1 MTNTPAAPT
10 TPTPQ
15 QWRERILEVLHDY
28 ECEEE
33 PRPHAYWEHVFDVE
47 PQHHPNRI
55 DGLVE
60 LVTASQAEARASVP
74 LDVREA
80 LHESL
85 SAMVSVSEAPANEF
99 ARGLKQ
105 ARLEHAISVA
115 RKALGLTTTDEGGR
129 PE

>member
-1 MTNTPAAPT
+1 M
-10 TPTPQ
+10 
-15 QWRERILEVLHDY
+15 L
-28 ECEEE
+28 
-33 PRPHAYWEHVFDVE
+33 DVE
-47 PQHHPNRI
+47 
-55 DGLVE
+55 L
-60 LVTASQAEARASVP
+60 L
-74 LDVREA
+74 REA